1 MLLFSFFTILS
12 FVSHLQSQNL
22 FNLTQSGQA
31 QSDTGLVDY
40 LRYVL
45 LRCTAAKHLLL
56 HQ

>member
-1 MLLFSFFTILS
+1 MLLFSFFAILS
-12 FVSHLQSQNL
+12 FVGHLKSQNL